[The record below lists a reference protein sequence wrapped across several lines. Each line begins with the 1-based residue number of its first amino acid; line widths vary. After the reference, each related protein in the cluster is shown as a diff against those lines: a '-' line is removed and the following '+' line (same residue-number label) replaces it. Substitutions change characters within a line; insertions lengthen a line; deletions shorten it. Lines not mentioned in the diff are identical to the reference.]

1 MRASLRLDE
10 QEKGQRS
17 STVIQEVKYN
27 KNANNRSK
35 WNGCITLPQRM
46 ASACVGSVLTS
57 LLVTP
62 FDVVRIR
69 LQQQEMLFPPGL
81 KNADRCCRRIV
92 FWEENNGDIM
102 AGVRE
107 NSFCSKNSCVTES
120 RLPNTMTGISKIAKN
135 EGISALYRGIGL
147 TLLMA
152 IPSNVVYFSGYDILR
167 TSSPL
172 EKSHPI
178 LNPLL
183 CGASARILAATS
195 VAPMELI
202 KTRLQAVPARQKNIR
217 SFVILKMVL
226 KNMWKDLRDKGPSSL
241 FKGLQLTLWRD
252 VPFSGIYWAAYE
264 SLTKWFKRTRLL
276 SSERDDLS
284 GSSPFNGT
292 IFTRSFLSGSI
303 AGITAALFTNPFD
316 VGKTRFQVASEQDPK
331 SFGTLSTL
339 AKKGTTKASET
350 LGRQPMFKFL
360 FTIYK
365 NEGLGALYVGIFPRC
380 LKIAPSCAIMISTYE
395 VSKQF
400 FKKVDQGRSI

>member
-1 MRASLRLDE
+1 MCASVKLDE
-10 QEKGQRS
+10 HGGKTS
-17 STVIQEVKYN
+17 LSTVVQGLKYDRP
-27 KNANNRSK
+27 KEKSSK
-35 WNGCITLPQRM
+35 WNGGITLPQRM

-81 KNADRCCRRIV
+81 KNVDQCCRRIV

-102 AGVRE
+102 AGVKE
-107 NSFCSKNSCVTES
+107 SSFCSENSCVTET
-120 RLPNTMTGISKIAKN
+120 RLPNTMNGISKIAKN
-135 EGISALYRGIGL
+135 EGIGALYRGLGL

-152 IPSNVVYFSGYDILR
+152 IPSNVVYFSGYDVLR
-167 TSSPL
+167 ARSPW
-172 EKSHPI
+172 ENVHPV
-178 LNPLL
+178 LNSLF
-183 CGASARILAATS
+183 CGAFARTLAATS
-195 VAPMELI
+195 VAPFELI

-226 KNMWKDLRDKGPSSL
+226 KNMWKDLKDKGPSSI

-264 SLTKWFKRTRLL
+264 SLSKWFKQTKLL
-276 SSERDDLS
+276 NSEKDNLP
-284 GSSPFNGT
+284 GSNPLNGT

-303 AGITAALFTNPFD
+303 AGITAAIFTNPFD
-316 VGKTRFQVASEQDPK
+316 VGKTRFQVASEEEPK
-331 SFGTLSTL
+331 SFGTLSSVT
-339 AKKGTTKASET
+339 KKGYTKVGET
-350 LGRQPMFKFL
+350 LNRQSMFKFL
-360 FTIYK
+360 FTIYR

-400 FKKVDQGRSI
+400 FQKVDQKHFM